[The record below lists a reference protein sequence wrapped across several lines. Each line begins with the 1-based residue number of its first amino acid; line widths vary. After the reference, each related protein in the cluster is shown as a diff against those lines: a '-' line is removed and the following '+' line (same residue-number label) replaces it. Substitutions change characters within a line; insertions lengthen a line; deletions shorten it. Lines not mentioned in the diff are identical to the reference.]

1 MSVYVRYMC
10 VSVVLWQPQISI
22 RRRYS
27 KYTTNSKF
35 KCFTEVWLKA
45 RVTYVRIRF
54 ISLHIL
60 SLSSCGCLIIIML
73 SSKMHTHFKNYAE
86 KQAVVRVPI
95 DIVFLYFAFVT
106 QLLCVLTILLTLS
119 KTNIQHKQ
127 MNKRIKLRHL

>member
-10 VSVVLWQPQISI
+10 VWVLFCDNRKFQSGDDIQN
-22 RRRYS
+22 
-27 KYTTNSKF
+27 TTNSKF